1 MHADA
6 GEVAGQLPKALAN
19 ECPRRRRLPF
29 EDCDAVARV
38 GRAVVDPVSADVDV
52 HAQRLRELQG
62 ERDIEGAVSEA
73 RGMTVKV
80 LAERIAMHETT
91 LIRNLRILEREGW
104 IALAIGADNR
114 RQRIPSLT
122 RQGRAV
128 FAKALV
134 GWMKAQS
141 AVAGVIDERLADAAR
156 RLVRL
161 RRAVWLGRRPR
172 RATSCGVDS
181 QIFTARPSEPHPA

>member
-1 MHADA
+1 
-6 GEVAGQLPKALAN
+6 
-19 ECPRRRRLPF
+19 
-29 EDCDAVARV
+29 
-38 GRAVVDPVSADVDV
+38 
-52 HAQRLRELQG
+52 
-62 ERDIEGAVSEA
+62 
-73 RGMTVKV
+73 MTVKV

>member
-6 GEVAGQLPKALAN
+6 GEVAAQLPKALAN

-38 GRAVVDPVSADVDV
+38 RRAVVDPGVKAS
-52 HAQRLRELQG
+52 QRAALW
-62 ERDIEGAVSEA
+62 AVSEA

-91 LIRNLRILEREGW
+91 LIRNLRVLEREGW
-104 IALAIGADNR
+104 VALKVGSEDR

-122 RQGRAV
+122 RAGRSV
-128 FAKALV
+128 FGKALL
-134 GWMKAQS
+134 GWKKAQ
-141 AVAGVIDERLADAAR
+141 AEIAGFLDDKIPQTNRK
-156 RLVRL
+156 LVRL
-161 RRAVWLGRRPR
+161 TRAIWN
-172 RATSCGVDS
+172 D
-181 QIFTARPSEPHPA
+181 